1 MRLKMNKIKKHI
13 ELGLS
18 QEELSTAIKSAGDE
32 RVINKFDDKLQN
44 CELSAPAIELVNV
57 EDLETVVKISNGINN
72 KYLFSRFPN
81 LFNKSIIAIVGLFTF
96 IVSVFVFLN
105 FNNPNPKVVLVKE
118 NKIKTI
124 DNSDLLVESDEVLSL
139 VQSEKN
145 NTTQFKEITSEKIIK
160 KKSETTYL
168 IDFEYDSIINDSI
181 KADDLTNVKP
191 VDHFVKSNLKEP
203 VKRTVIN
210 IKPQRIVREVLV
222 TGMIDPKYKGDNYK
236 ISNLVDFQ
244 GGDEQLQKEIFRR
257 LKLQIKDDDI
267 PSACSTIVFNFEVTN
282 RGKVKKVS
290 VQSRTTPELENTI
303 IKTMEGLDSWRK
315 GSKRASKNYSVF
327 VTFK

>member
-18 QEELSTAIKSAGDE
+18 QEELATAIKSVGDE

-72 KYLFSRFPN
+72 KYLVSRFPN
-81 LFNKSIIAIVGLFTF
+81 LFNKSIIAVVGLFA
-96 IVSVFVFLN
+96 ILVSVFVFFN
-105 FNNPNPKVVLVKE
+105 SNNPNPKVVLAKE
-118 NKIKTI
+118 NKIETI
-124 DNSDLLVESDEVLSL
+124 DNPDLLVESNQVFSL

-160 KKSETTYL
+160 KKSETAYL

-191 VDHFVKSNLKEP
+191 VDHFVKSNLEEP
-203 VKRTVIN
+203 VKTTAIN
-210 IKPQRIVREVLV
+210 IKPQRIVRDVLV

-244 GGDEQLQKEIFRR
+244 GGDEQLQKEIYRR

-290 VQSRTTPELENTI
+290 VQSRTTPELENAI
-303 IKTMEGLDSWRK
+303 IKSMEGLDSWRK

>member
-18 QEELSTAIKSAGDE
+18 QEELSTAVKSAGDE

-44 CELSAPAIELVNV
+44 CELSAPAIELVNLK
-57 EDLETVVKISNGINN
+57 DLETVVKISNGINN
-72 KYLFSRFPN
+72 KYLVSRFPN
-81 LFNKSIIAIVGLFTF
+81 LFNKSIIAVVGIFTVLG
-96 IVSVFVFLN
+96 IVFVFSN
-105 FNNPNPKVVLVKE
+105 SNNSNTKVALVKE
-118 NKIKTI
+118 NEIETI
-124 DNSDLLVESDEVLSL
+124 DKTELLVDSDQVLSL
-139 VQSEKN
+139 VQSEKDS
-145 NTTQFKEITSEKIIK
+145 TKQSKEILLEKNPKIK
-160 KKSETTYL
+160 TETAYL
-168 IDFEYDSIINDSI
+168 IESDSIINDSLNS
-181 KADDLTNVKP
+181 DDLMKFKP
-191 VDHFVKSNLKEP
+191 VDDFVKNKLEEP
-203 VKRTVIN
+203 VHKAFIN
-210 IKPQRIVREVLV
+210 IKPQRIVRDVLV

-244 GGDEQLQKEIFRR
+244 GGDEQLQKEIYRR

-267 PSACSTIVFNFEVTN
+267 PSASSTIVFNFEVTS

-290 VQSRTTPELENTI
+290 VQSRTTPKLENVI
-303 IKTMEGLDSWRK
+303 IKTMKSLDSWRK

>member
-1 MRLKMNKIKKHI
+1 MNKIKKHI

-44 CELSAPAIELVNV
+44 CELSAPAIELVNLD
-57 EDLETVVKISNGINN
+57 DLETVVKISNGINN
-72 KYLFSRFPN
+72 KYLVSRFPN
-81 LFNKSIIAIVGLFTF
+81 LFNKSIIALVGLSS
-96 IVSVFVFLN
+96 VLGSVFVF
-105 FNNPNPKVVLVKE
+105 FNSNNSNPKVALVKE
-118 NKIKTI
+118 NKIETI
-124 DNSDLLVESDEVLSL
+124 DKPDLLVESDQVLSL
-139 VQSEKN
+139 VKSEKN
-145 NTTQFKEITSEKIIK
+145 STKQSKEILLEKNPK
-160 KKSETTYL
+160 KKKETTYL
-168 IDFEYDSIINDSI
+168 IDFESDSIINDSLNS
-181 KADDLTNVKP
+181 DDLTNVKS
-191 VDHFVKSNLKEP
+191 VDHFVESNLEEP
-203 VKRTVIN
+203 LKRTVIN
-210 IKPQRIVREVLV
+210 VKSQRIVREVLV

-244 GGDEQLQKEIFRR
+244 GGDEQLQKEIYRR